1 MAANWEEEKKKVLQ
15 NELGVAQDDLNGGS
29 VLGRSTLGQSQR
41 RVSHTL
47 SIRSRQFAAINGIG
61 MAAC

>member
-1 MAANWEEEKKKVLQ
+1 
-15 NELGVAQDDLNGGS
+15 VAQDDLNGGS